1 MINSIKKLLDIFEQ
15 SQWNHSVNLDYI
27 ENFNI
32 VTREDLRKTR
42 MKKYF
47 STTRTSGSTGEPV
60 SVEKTHLDYIWYNAT
75 NIRELRWRNWD
86 VSKNI
91 AVIKPGIKKQDINSW
106 GIPKEIEKNQGNSH
120 TIGYQPISILQ
131 SWLEDKN
138 PHYLHCAPSI
148 VSQLDLSKISNLI
161 DVKGTGEVGG
171 SMYSSEEC
179 GTIAIQCPDNPNF
192 YHVMENQIVEVDEE
206 GAMIITTTTNPY
218 IKRYKHGDHIEL
230 GTCTCKRTLQTIKK
244 INGRVRN
251 MFVLPN
257 GDKKWPLFG
266 SRDYYERFGIKRYK
280 LTQTSLNEL
289 EIQIISDP
297 LKEKEKDL
305 IELIKSLIDSPVD
318 ISIKYVIDFPNYKFE
333 EFISMV

>member
-1 MINSIKKLLDIFEQ
+1 MKSNIKNLLDIFER
-15 SQWNHSVNLDYI
+15 SQWNHSVNFDHI
-27 ENFNI
+27 NNFNI
-32 VTREDLRKTR
+32 MTREDLRKIK
-42 MKKYF
+42 MKKHFY
-47 STTRTSGSTGEPV
+47 TTRTSGSTGEPV
-60 SVEKTHLDYIWYNAT
+60 SVEKTYLDYIWYNAT
-75 NIRELRWRNWD
+75 NIREFRWRNWD
-86 VSKNI
+86 ISKNV
-91 AVIKPGIKKQDINSW
+91 AVIKPGGKTQDINSW
-106 GIPKEIEKNQGNSH
+106 GIPKEIEKNQGNAYR
-120 TIGYQPISILQ
+120 IGYQPISILQ
-131 SWLEDKN
+131 SWLEEKN

-148 VSQLDLSKISNLI
+148 ASQLDLSKISNLI

-179 GTIAIQCPDNPNF
+179 GTIAIRCPDNPNF

-244 INGRVRN
+244 IKGRVRN

-318 ISIKYVIDFPNYKFE
+318 VSIKYVIDFPNYKFE
-333 EFISMV
+333 EFVSMV